1 MSGRRPL
8 GLYLHIPFCASKCVY
23 CDFASYPHRETAWE
37 PYLCAL
43 CGEMASWRERMEG
56 HEVISVFLGG
66 GTPSL
71 LSEAQIARL
80 LESAASQFRISPD
93 AEITMESNPG
103 TLTLSKLR
111 ACRAAGVNRL
121 SLGVQAMDDRLLRRL
136 GRIHTVREAVDAVEM
151 ARTAGFDNVSLDL
164 MYVLPGQSRADWRS
178 TLRDAVA
185 LEPEHISA
193 YSLIVE
199 EGTPLAR
206 QVARGEAE
214 LPDEDAAVDMHR
226 EAVHFLSEAGYERYE
241 ISNYA
246 RPGRACRHNIIY
258 WERGEYLGLGC
269 AAHSLVGETRFENPR
284 DLDRYLAGERQLN
297 VEHIDRQEA
306 MEETLMLATRMCR
319 GMNLAD
325 YRRQFGE
332 DFLRMRMRTLER
344 LRKMGLVEWS
354 ADSLWLTERGLE
366 LQNAVVVE
374 LLEEETRE

>member
-43 CGEMASWRERMEG
+43 CGEMASWRERMEE

-80 LESAASQFRISPD
+80 LQSAASQFRISPD
-93 AEITMESNPG
+93 AEITMEANPG
-103 TLTLSKLR
+103 TLTLPKLR

-121 SLGVQAMDDRLLRRL
+121 SFGVQAMDDRLLRRL

-164 MYVLPGQSRADWRS
+164 MYALPGQSRADWRS

-297 VEHIDRQEA
+297 VEHIDRQEV

-374 LLEEETRE
+374 LLEEETGK

>member
-1 MSGRRPL
+1 MNGRRPL

-23 CDFASYPHRETAWE
+23 CDFASYPHREMAWE
-37 PYLCAL
+37 PYLRAL

-93 AEITMESNPG
+93 AEITMEANPG
-103 TLTLSKLR
+103 TLTLPKLR

-164 MYVLPGQSRADWRS
+164 MYALPGQSRADWRS

-226 EAVHFLSEAGYERYE
+226 EAVRFLSEAGYERYE

-306 MEETLMLATRMCR
+306 MEEMLMLATRMCR

-332 DFLRMRMRTLER
+332 DFLRTRMRTLER

-354 ADSLWLTERGLE
+354 ADFLWLTERGLE

>member
-80 LESAASQFRISPD
+80 LQSAASQFRISPD
-93 AEITMESNPG
+93 AEITMEANPG
-103 TLTLSKLR
+103 TLTLPKLR

-121 SLGVQAMDDRLLRRL
+121 SFGVQAMDDRLLRRL

-151 ARTAGFDNVSLDL
+151 ARAAGFDNVSLDL
-164 MYVLPGQSRADWRS
+164 MYALPGQSRADWRS

-374 LLEEETRE
+374 LLEEETGK

>member
-1 MSGRRPL
+1 MSGRRSL

-37 PYLCAL
+37 PYLRAL

-93 AEITMESNPG
+93 AEITMEANPG
-103 TLTLSKLR
+103 TLTLPKLR

-121 SLGVQAMDDRLLRRL
+121 SFGVQAMDDRLLRRL

-151 ARTAGFDNVSLDL
+151 ARAAGFDNVSLDL
-164 MYVLPGQSRADWRS
+164 MYALPGQSRADWRS

-306 MEETLMLATRMCR
+306 MEEMLMLATRMCR

-332 DFLRMRMRTLER
+332 DFLRTRMRMLER

-354 ADSLWLTERGLE
+354 ADFLWLTERGLE

>member
-37 PYLCAL
+37 PYLRAL

-103 TLTLSKLR
+103 TLTPSKLR

-151 ARTAGFDNVSLDL
+151 ARAAGFDNVSLDL
-164 MYVLPGQSRADWRS
+164 MYALPGQSRADWRS

-284 DLDRYLAGERQLN
+284 DLDCYLAGERQLN